1 LPLPVRR
8 APARARRRG
17 CCSTRAMAPHGRAA
31 RRVAGPVTERRR
43 NPVNVR
49 VCNVGG
55 LRWPLIAFA
64 SYQPTDCRPLATY
77 RRHSLAVA
85 VLHSTPPHP
94 TCLSHPSLS
103 ALGLIQSIP
112 HSSGATG
119 VPGEASRGSLYESV
133 CQVTIYVHRTASGR
147 SIGVWRADTAELGA
161 RVQGGVFQEV
171 QAGFLGHRG
180 PRDYTRT
187 FSHLLYDSMGE
198 SLNLFTHYVRLRS
211 LHFQAISLHFFPF
224 AFFTS
229 SSELSFSN
237 VVSSSA
243 SGSAESIPAKG
254 LSVSAE
260 IDMSLGKVTL

>member
-1 LPLPVRR
+1 MHSLPLIAQLTRKARHAGLKSRLFQSRRARTSFFVFFGEGGVLPLPARR

-133 CQVTIYVHRTASGR
+133 CQVTIYVHRTASGQIYWR
-147 SIGVWRADTAELGA
+147 MASRHCRIGCTGA
-161 RVQGGVFQEV
+161 RRCFSGGAGRFSGPQG
-171 QAGFLGHRG
+171 A
-180 PRDYTRT
+180 P
-187 FSHLLYDSMGE
+187 
-198 SLNLFTHYVRLRS
+198 
-211 LHFQAISLHFFPF
+211 
-224 AFFTS
+224 
-229 SSELSFSN
+229 
-237 VVSSSA
+237 
-243 SGSAESIPAKG
+243 
-254 LSVSAE
+254 
-260 IDMSLGKVTL
+260 

>member
-1 LPLPVRR
+1 MPLPVRR

-133 CQVTIYVHRTASGR
+133 CQVTIYVHRAPVACACPRPPPGLLQRAHDGATRQGNRARSRAGR
-147 SIGVWRADTAELGA
+147 G
-161 RVQGGVFQEV
+161 EV
-171 QAGFLGHRG
+171 RT
-180 PRDYTRT
+180 TR
-187 FSHLLYDSMGE
+187 
-198 SLNLFTHYVRLRS
+198 
-211 LHFQAISLHFFPF
+211 
-224 AFFTS
+224 
-229 SSELSFSN
+229 
-237 VVSSSA
+237 
-243 SGSAESIPAKG
+243 
-254 LSVSAE
+254 
-260 IDMSLGKVTL
+260 

>member
-31 RRVAGPVTERRR
+31 RHVAGPVTERRR

-119 VPGEASRGSLYESV
+119 VPGEASRGSLYQSV
-133 CQVTIYVHRTASGR
+133 CQVTIYVHRTASGQIYWR
-147 SIGVWRADTAELGA
+147 MASRHCRIGCTGA
-161 RVQGGVFQEV
+161 RRCVFQEV
-171 QAGFLGHRG
+171 QAGFLGHME

-187 FSHLLYDSMGE
+187 FSHLHYGSMGE

-229 SSELSFSN
+229 SSGLSFSN

-243 SGSAESIPAKG
+243 SG
-254 LSVSAE
+254 
-260 IDMSLGKVTL
+260 